1 MQIHN
6 AIFGKQHAGEL
17 CDRLTHSVLPE
28 FRIAWTELPFPQE
41 TSLADLIKSTALPK
55 KSKHLIYLAAN
66 AKRWCP
72 RRPAELCSSRLMSS
86 LSCWCYG
93 RADGCLAQVGMQGAQ
108 AKQSYVQTRTW
119 LVQIRRKKGFLSG
132 NREDLQQAN
141 RNSTS
146 QEYISNANFR
156 LHLKRCH

>member
-6 AIFGKQHAGEL
+6 GIFGKQHAGEL

-41 TSLADLIKSTALPK
+41 TSLADLMKSTALPK

-72 RRPAELCSSRLMSS
+72 RRPAELCSSRLMTS

-93 RADGCLAQVGMQGAQ
+93 QADGCLAQVGMQVLRLNKVMSKLEPGWCRSGE
-108 AKQSYVQTRTW
+108 KKDFYLETERIYS
-119 LVQIRRKKGFLSG
+119 RRI
-132 NREDLQQAN
+132 E
-141 RNSTS
+141 T
-146 QEYISNANFR
+146 
-156 LHLKRCH
+156 LHLKNTFPMLISGCI